1 MRIGGLM
8 RYFVTGLFLI
18 ALLFGVRAEGQG
30 FRGYSEIKFSA
41 ATCGADSDTVLT
53 PMLTRDCEWTNIEII
68 TGAETGSA
76 VLTVTWSTSID
87 SVSWVTATPQTIT
100 SSTATLIY
108 FTPFSSSSA
117 QESSKWLRLRLSE
130 IPATGTYASIKV
142 LVHRGCWSDPHQVA
156 NW

>member
-1 MRIGGLM
+1 MKATSKFILLALM
-8 RYFVTGLFLI
+8 GLFVF
-18 ALLFGVRAEGQG
+18 FGARAEGQG
-30 FRGYSEIKFSA
+30 FRGYAETKFSA

-53 PMLTRDCEWTNIEII
+53 PMLTKDCEWTNIEII
-68 TGAETGSA
+68 TGTETGAA

-100 SSTATLIY
+100 TATATQIY
-108 FTPFSSSSA
+108 FTPITSTAS
-117 QESSKWLRLRLSE
+117 QESSKWLRIRLSE

-142 LVHRGCWSDPHQVA
+142 LVHRGCWADPHQVA